1 MKSLGSCGVGVSG
14 YPPKVQDRLLRLTP
28 LTATAETQ
36 HLAAPLDFGSNGF
49 FICVCHSGPF
59 PERWRKLLLLSR
71 AQNRRR
77 LCRGSRLPRTLLCQ
91 SGRVIQQLP
100 RP

>member
-1 MKSLGSCGVGVSG
+1 MKSLGSRGVGTSG
-14 YPPKVQDRLLRLTP
+14 HPPKGKGRLLRLTP
-28 LTATAETQ
+28 PTATAETQ
-36 HLAAPLDFGSNGF
+36 HLAAPLDFGRNGF

-59 PERWRKLLLLSR
+59 PERSRKLLVLSR

-91 SGRVIQQLP
+91 SGRMIQQMP

>member
-1 MKSLGSCGVGVSG
+1 MRSLGSRGAGASG
-14 YPPKVQDRLLRLTP
+14 YPPEGKDRLSRRAP

-36 HLAAPLDFGSNGF
+36 HLPAPLDLAGHVF

-59 PERWRKLLLLSR
+59 TERSGKLLVLSG
-71 AQNRRR
+71 AQHRRR

-91 SGRVIQQLP
+91 SGRMIQQMP